1 MPERKSKALLRRSY
15 SMYECIVYQYQTK
28 SIVLWCIL
36 CFCPETMYDFNRFSS
51 IFSRVQFWIS
61 WIIPINKNSLCPL
74 PWIKLLKLQWQMP
87 NMKCTKTALIAPP
100 LPLQLQFPSNKNLAM
115 MKPIRELQSRSQF
128 FLSNSADT
136 FYSDFESRVKLRKY
150 PSPIHTN

>member
-1 MPERKSKALLRRSY
+1 MEKCTQSARKKEPSIFKTFSFY
-15 SMYECIVYQYQTK
+15 VFIFYQYQTK
-28 SIVLWCIL
+28 SIFYDAFFAFAQKL
-36 CFCPETMYDFNRFSS
+36 CMIFIDSVQFSS
-51 IFSRVQFWIS
+51 KVQFWIS
-61 WIIPINKNSLCPL
+61 WIIPISKNSLCPL

-87 NMKCTKTALIAPP
+87 NMKCMKTALIAPP

-136 FYSDFESRVKLRKY
+136 LHSDFESWVKLRQY
-150 PSPIHTN
+150 

>member
-1 MPERKSKALLRRSY
+1 MRIFKFNQNIQSISALIIYNISLC
-15 SMYECIVYQYQTK
+15 M
-28 SIVLWCIL
+28 IL
-36 CFCPETMYDFNRFSS
+36 IYFSS

-74 PWIKLLKLQWQMP
+74 PWTKLLKLQWQMP
-87 NMKCTKTALIAPP
+87 NMKCMKTALIAPP

-115 MKPIRELQSRSQF
+115 MKPIRELKSRSQF

-136 FYSDFESRVKLRKY
+136 LHSYFESWVELRKY
-150 PSPIHTN
+150 TSLFFYNFLQRL